1 MKPRMLKFRFTALL
15 LATPVLLNAQDRLP
29 TMPGYSQFSRV
40 SPVISQVF
48 RQLGAAQVSGV
59 SWLADGS
66 GVDFTLGS
74 TRNLRLNFSTGQMV
88 DAPAQPA
95 HAAASTAGGSTADPC
110 ARSVD
115 RGRQTTTA
123 VSPDGNRLAVYRD
136 RNLYLTIPSDC
147 GGTKGIALTT
157 DGSEKTRIKYGT
169 ASWVYGEELEQ
180 TTAFWWSPDG
190 KKLAYYRFDESRIP
204 DYYLQIGQTGIY
216 DSVDVEAYPKT
227 GYPNPVVD
235 LFVYDVATK
244 KTTRIDVRDGKP
256 FTNDVVGHYVYD
268 VAWTP
273 DSREITFNRKN
284 RRQNVLELAFCDP
297 NGGKCR
303 TVVREE
309 WPTGWIENHDLD
321 DDMIWLADGKRF
333 LWTSSRNGFENY
345 YLYDRSGKLL
355 NAITSNQVDLAKSD
369 EGLLQEGDGA
379 YRVDEKAGVLWYTAR
394 DGDNYLK
401 VQLHRV
407 GLDGKGD
414 RRITDPA
421 YTHTV
426 NISPDGRY
434 IVDVAQS
441 HDVPPITRLIDSAGR
456 VVAEMA
462 RADAAVLEK
471 AGLRKVE
478 EFTFLA
484 GDGKTQLHGM
494 LSFPSNFDPAK
505 RYPVLLGVYGGPNF
519 PAPGVSESFSMPS
532 AIAEFGFLM
541 LSLDTRASKG
551 QGHKLLDDLYLK
563 LGIPE
568 IDDMAAGVKSLG
580 SRPYVDLAKVGIF
593 GTSYGGYASAMAIL
607 RYPEV
612 FAAAASMSPV
622 TDWRNYDTIYTERY
636 MWIPQENQKGYD
648 AASTITYAPRLK
660 GDLILYWGTAD
671 NNVHPNNM
679 MQLVRALQASRKH
692 FQLQVGPDLEH
703 TAMNTQRMLEFFIES
718 LKMKKVPNQ

>member
-1 MKPRMLKFRFTALL
+1 
-15 LATPVLLNAQDRLP
+15 
-29 TMPGYSQFSRV
+29 MPGYSQFSRV

-273 DSREITFNRKN
+273 DSREITFNR
-284 RRQNVLELAFCDP
+284 
-297 NGGKCR
+297 R
-303 TVVREE
+303 TAARTSLSWHSAIQTAGSVVRSC
-309 WPTGWIENHDLD
+309 
-321 DDMIWLADGKRF
+321 A
-333 LWTSSRNGFENY
+333 
-345 YLYDRSGKLL
+345 RSGL
-355 NAITSNQVDLAKSD
+355 
-369 EGLLQEGDGA
+369 
-379 YRVDEKAGVLWYTAR
+379 R
-394 DGDNYLK
+394 DGS
-401 VQLHRV
+401 R
-407 GLDGKGD
+407 
-414 RRITDPA
+414 T
-421 YTHTV
+421 T
-426 NISPDGRY
+426 IS
-434 IVDVAQS
+434 
-441 HDVPPITRLIDSAGR
+441 T
-456 VVAEMA
+456 
-462 RADAAVLEK
+462 
-471 AGLRKVE
+471 
-478 EFTFLA
+478 T
-484 GDGKTQLHGM
+484 T
-494 LSFPSNFDPAK
+494 
-505 RYPVLLGVYGGPNF
+505 
-519 PAPGVSESFSMPS
+519 
-532 AIAEFGFLM
+532 
-541 LSLDTRASKG
+541 
-551 QGHKLLDDLYLK
+551 
-563 LGIPE
+563 
-568 IDDMAAGVKSLG
+568 
-580 SRPYVDLAKVGIF
+580 
-593 GTSYGGYASAMAIL
+593 
-607 RYPEV
+607 
-612 FAAAASMSPV
+612 
-622 TDWRNYDTIYTERY
+622 
-636 MWIPQENQKGYD
+636 
-648 AASTITYAPRLK
+648 
-660 GDLILYWGTAD
+660 
-671 NNVHPNNM
+671 
-679 MQLVRALQASRKH
+679 
-692 FQLQVGPDLEH
+692 
-703 TAMNTQRMLEFFIES
+703 
-718 LKMKKVPNQ
+718 